1 MEYLLDLIWSAVLLG
16 CTYTLVAIGFSLF
29 FGVMDVVVFCCGDIA
44 IFGAFSILASYTI
57 LNSLGIMTAWP
68 LLLVILLLLLIGIIF
83 CMALGLLTHR
93 FSIKP
98 FEKSSALMPLLSTIA
113 LGTVIREVIGLMF
126 MPATNGLADVV
137 AGENAIHVVSGR
149 NPQSFPSLLSLGGS
163 TDTRNIII
171 VAVTV
176 VILLLLFFFLN
187 KTKMGLSMQAISQN
201 KELSLMTGINVSRS
215 IVITFVIG
223 GVVLAISGFLL
234 GNYQTIMSFDNGS
247 MFGIKGFSAA
257 VVGGLRNTWGAI
269 LGGMLLAFVE
279 VMVSGYVPN
288 GSAYAS
294 IIAFVVVVVF
304 IIFKP
309 EGIIGEKTVE
319 KV

>member
-1 MEYLLDLIWSAVLLG
+1 MDLIVSTILLG

-44 IFGAFSILASYTI
+44 IFGAFSILGVYTVMKG
-57 LNSLGIMTAWP
+57 LGFTESWP
-68 LLLVILLLLLIGIIF
+68 LLLVILVLLVLGAIA
-83 CMALGLLTHR
+83 CALMGLFAHR
-93 FSIKP
+93 VSIKP

-113 LGTVIREVIGLMF
+113 LGTVIKEVIGLAF
-126 MPATNGLADVV
+126 MPVTNALSKAF
-137 AGENAIHVVSGR
+137 AGENAVTVVSGR
-149 NPQSFPSLLSLGGS
+149 NPQGFPSLLSINGS
-163 TDTRNIII
+163 TEARNIII

-176 VILLLLFFFLN
+176 GILLLLFFFLN
-187 KTKMGLSMQAISQN
+187 KTKTGLSMQAISQN
-201 KELSLMTGINVSRS
+201 KELALMTGINVSRS
-215 IVITFVIG
+215 IVSTFIIG
-223 GVVLAISGFLL
+223 GIVLAVGGFLL
-234 GNYQTIMSFDNGS
+234 ANYQSVMTFDNGA
-247 MFGIKGFSAA
+247 MYGVKGFSAA

-269 LGGMLLAFVE
+269 IGGMLIALVE
-279 VMVSGYVPN
+279 VFISGCVSN

-294 IIAFVVVVVF
+294 IAAFVVVVIF